1 MEAVEC
7 GAACLGSVLGYHG
20 RHVPLSELRE
30 ACGVSRDGSNAA
42 NVVQAA
48 RRYGLKAKGLSTDL
62 QDVRSLPPPFIVF
75 WNFNHF
81 IVVEGFQ
88 EDRVRVNDPA
98 LGRHAIALAEFDRG
112 FTGVVLHME
121 PGPEFR
127 ASGAPPSTLRALR
140 ARLTG
145 EAPDLAR
152 CIAAGFLLVA
162 PGVTLPL
169 LTRLFVDDVLIHGRQ
184 EWVRPLL
191 LAMVVMGLLQVVL
204 GALQLTYLRA
214 LRARLAVR
222 LTSAFVGQVL
232 RLPVGFFAQ
241 RFAGEISSRV
251 ALNQGV
257 AEMLS
262 GRLAAAAIDVAMLVF
277 YAGVMLVC
285 DVPLTLIALLLS
297 LFNVAALHALAR
309 RRVESSLKL
318 RHDVGRVAG
327 VAIGGLQ
334 GIETLK
340 ASALESGFFARWA
353 GHYAQAAGA
362 RQELGLATGRL
373 GVVPG
378 LLAALGTAVVLVAG
392 GLRVMGGQMSLGML
406 VAFQGLLLMFQRPV
420 ATLVGLGGQ
429 LQTLQGDLNR
439 LDDVLVYPADPET
452 QEPAVPTEAQ
462 APQRLTGRLELRDVT
477 FGYSRVSPPLIER
490 FSLLVEPG
498 QRVALLGG
506 SGSGKSTVAR
516 LACGLYQPWEGQVLV
531 DGRRRAE
538 IPRAT
543 LAASIALVDQDIV
556 IFGGTVRQNLTLWD
570 ETVPQAWLDQ
580 ACRDAEIEELIRS
593 LPGGYGA
600 ELLEGAA
607 NLSGGQRQRLELAR
621 ALVGSPALLVLDEA
635 TSALDA
641 DTEQRVDANLRRRG
655 CAMLIVA
662 HRLSTV
668 RDADEIIVLDR
679 GRVAERGRHA
689 DLWNRA
695 GEYRRLLEYGEGAS

>member
-7 GAACLGSVLGYHG
+7 GAACLGIVLGYHG
-20 RHVPLSELRE
+20 RHVALSELRE

-62 QDVRSLPPPFIVF
+62 EDVRRLPPPFIVF

-81 IVVEGFQ
+81 VVVEGFT
-88 EDRVRVNDPA
+88 DRGARVNDPA
-98 LGRHAIALAEFDRG
+98 LGRYALTLEEFDRG

-121 PGPEFR
+121 PGPEFQR
-127 ASGAPPSTLRALR
+127 AGAPPSTWRALG
-140 ARLTG
+140 ARLAG
-145 EAPDLAR
+145 EGPDLAR

-162 PGVTLPL
+162 PGVALPL
-169 LTRLFVDDVLIHGRQ
+169 LTQLFVDDVLVQGRD
-184 EWVRPLL
+184 EWLRPLL
-191 LAMVVMGLLQVVL
+191 LAMAVMGALQVAL
-204 GALQLTYLRA
+204 GALQLGYLRA

-222 LTSAFVGQVL
+222 LTGGFVGQVL

-251 ALNQGV
+251 ALNHGV
-257 AEMLS
+257 AEALS
-262 GRLAAAAIDVAMLVF
+262 GRLAAAAIDVAMLAF
-277 YAGVMLVC
+277 YGAVMLAC
-285 DVPLTLIALLLS
+285 DVPLTLIALVLS
-297 LFNVAALHALAR
+297 LFNVVALHALAR

-318 RHDVGRVAG
+318 RHDIGRVAG

-353 GHYAQAAGA
+353 GHYAQATSA
-362 RQELGLATGRL
+362 RQELGLATTRL

-378 LLAALGTAVVLVAG
+378 LLAGLGTAVVLVVG
-392 GLRVMGGQMSLGML
+392 GLRVIGGEMSLGML
-406 VAFQGLLLMFQRPV
+406 VAFQGLLQMFQRPV

-439 LDDVLVYPADPET
+439 LDDVLAYPADPET
-452 QEPAVPTEAQ
+452 HEQTVHPQ
-462 APQRLTGRLELRDVT
+462 APVSRLAGRLELRDVT
-477 FGYSRVSPPLIER
+477 FGYSRVGPPLIEG
-490 FSLLVEPG
+490 FSLVIEPG

-516 LACGLYQPWEGQVLV
+516 LVCGLYQPWDGGVLL
-531 DGRRRAE
+531 DGRPRGTIGRR
-538 IPRAT
+538 T
-543 LAASIALVDQDIV
+543 LAASVALVDQDIV

-570 ETVPQAWLDQ
+570 ETIPQSALDA
-580 ACRDAEIEELIRS
+580 ACRDAEIEELVRS
-593 LPGGYGA
+593 LPGGYEA

-655 CAMLIVA
+655 CSMLIVA

-689 DLWNRA
+689 ELWNRG
-695 GEYRRLLEYGEGAS
+695 GEYRRLLEYGEGAA